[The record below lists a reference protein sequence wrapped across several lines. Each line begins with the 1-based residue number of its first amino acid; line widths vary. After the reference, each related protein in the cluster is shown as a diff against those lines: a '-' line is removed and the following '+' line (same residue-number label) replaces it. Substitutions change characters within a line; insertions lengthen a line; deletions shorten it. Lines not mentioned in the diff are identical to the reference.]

1 VATVVV
7 VQVVVVQQQEEMDRL
22 ILVQVAVQEHTLVH

>member
-7 VQVVVVQQQEEMDRL
+7 VLAVVVQPQEEMDRL
-22 ILVQVAVQEHTLVH
+22 ILAQVAVQEHTLV